1 MSEKTI
7 RIVSCGVDGLLR
19 VRDHQDLSA
28 LKSHYEQYGVDDCN
42 TELSLRG
49 FPLFRGLIGPIA
61 EGKRIARYETPDV
74 FEALTKEWAKIKTRR
89 RARVVPVVE
98 TPVEP
103 VRQPVLIPA
112 MHFNFSSTT
121 IISTDLV

>member
-7 RIVSCGVDGLLR
+7 RIVSCAVDGSLR
-19 VRDHQDLSA
+19 IRDHQDFDS
-28 LKSHYEQYGVDDCN
+28 LKSQYEQYGVDDCN

-49 FPLFRGLIGPIA
+49 YPLFRGLVGPIA
-61 EGKRIARYETPDV
+61 EGKRVARYETPDV

-89 RARVVPVVE
+89 RARAVPAVE
-98 TPVEP
+98 TPAEP

-112 MHFNFSSTT
+112 MHFNFNSTT